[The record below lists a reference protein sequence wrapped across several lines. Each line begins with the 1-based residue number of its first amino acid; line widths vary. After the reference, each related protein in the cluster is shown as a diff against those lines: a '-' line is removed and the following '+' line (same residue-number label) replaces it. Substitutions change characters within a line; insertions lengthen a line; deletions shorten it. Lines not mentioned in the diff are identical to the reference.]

1 MYSLLFLACSS
12 FLLSLVLTP
21 VCRNMFRDMG
31 LVDAPDA
38 YRKAHS
44 ISIPRLGG
52 IPIALSYV
60 TACILLML
68 TPLRGGA
75 LVTDHLDLAWKLLPA
90 AGVVFVTGLV
100 DDVFGLRPWHKIAGQ
115 LAAALLACWAGVRI
129 TGISGFSAASWI
141 GVPLTVLW
149 LIGASN
155 AFNLIDG
162 VDGVATGVGLFA
174 SVTTIL
180 AAVLLENNVPL
191 ALATIPLAGSL
202 LGFLR
207 YNFNPASIFLGDSGS
222 LLIGFLL
229 GCYGVIWTQKSAT
242 LLALTAP
249 LMTLAVPLL
258 DAGLSVLRRFLRGQ
272 PIFRA
277 DRGHIHHRL
286 LDRGF
291 SQRTVALILYAFC
304 GLAAAFS
311 LVQSA
316 AHGRTAGLAI
326 VLFCSV
332 TWVGI
337 QYLGYAE
344 FDVAS
349 RMLMRSGF
357 RSNLN
362 AQLAIQSLERRLGS
376 ASSLDQCWDAIC
388 EACVT
393 FDFAE
398 ARLSAAGTIYFD
410 RWKILPPQCCWT
422 LRLPLSAVDYIS
434 ISRSSAAGATPAMSS
449 FINVLCA
456 TLPPRIT
463 QLHRLPAGPAAA
475 ARQRA
480 ASNITA

>member
-1 MYSLLFLACSS
+1 MLL
-12 FLLSLVLTP
+12 V
-21 VCRNMFRDMG
+21 
-31 LVDAPDA
+31 
-38 YRKAHS
+38 
-44 ISIPRLGG
+44 
-52 IPIALSYV
+52 
-60 TACILLML
+60 L

-75 LVTDHLDLAWKLLPA
+75 LVSNHLGLAWKLLPA
-90 AGVVFVTGLV
+90 AGIVFVTGLL
-100 DDVFGLRPWHKIAGQ
+100 DDVIGLRPWHKIAGQ
-115 LAAALLACWAGVRI
+115 LAAASLACWAGLRI
-129 TGISGFSAASWI
+129 AGVSGVSTVSWI

-149 LIGASN
+149 LVAASN

-162 VDGVATGVGLFA
+162 VDGLAAGVGLFA
-174 SVTTIL
+174 SVTMVL
-180 AAVLLENNVPL
+180 AAVLLQNNVPL

-229 GCYGVIWTQKSAT
+229 GCYGVMWTQKSAT
-242 LLALTAP
+242 LLAMTAP

-291 SQRTVALILYAFC
+291 TPRTVALILYGFC

-316 AHGRTAGLAI
+316 AHSRTAGVAI
-326 VLFCSV
+326 VLFCGV

-344 FDVAS
+344 FDLAS
-349 RMLMRSGF
+349 RMLVRGGF
-357 RSNLN
+357 RNSLN
-362 AQLAIQSLERRLGS
+362 AQLAIRNLEQRLVS
-376 ASSLDQCWDAIC
+376 AATLDQCWDAVR

-398 ARLSAAGTIYFD
+398 VRLSAAGTIYFE
-410 RWKILPPQCCWT
+410 RGKTFPPERCWT

-434 ISRSSAAGATPAMSS
+434 ISRPSAAPAPTAVGPL
-449 FINVLCA
+449 IDVLSVVLA
-456 TLPPRIT
+456 PRIVELT
-463 QLHRLPAGPAAA
+463 QTSTGLLAVAAVG
-475 ARQRA
+475 R
-480 ASNITA
+480 

>member
-21 VCRNMFRDMG
+21 VCRNMFRAMG

-38 YRKAHS
+38 YRKAHLTP
-44 ISIPRLGG
+44 IPRLGG

-68 TPLRGGA
+68 SPLRGGV
-75 LVTDHLDLAWKLLPA
+75 LVTDHLDIAWKLLPA
-90 AGVVFVTGLV
+90 AGAVFITGLL
-100 DDVFGLRPWHKIAGQ
+100 DDVIGLKPWHKIAGQ
-115 LAAALLACWAGVRI
+115 LIAALLACWAGVRI
-129 TGISGFSAASWI
+129 TGISGISAPSWI

-162 VDGVATGVGLFA
+162 VDGLATGVGLFA
-174 SVTTIL
+174 SVTTVL
-180 AAVLLENNVPL
+180 AAVLLQNNVPL

-242 LLALTAP
+242 LLAMTAP
-249 LMTLAVPLL
+249 LMALAVPLL

-291 SQRTVALILYAFC
+291 TPRTVALILYGFC
-304 GLAAAFS
+304 GLTAAFS

-316 AHGRTAGLAI
+316 AHSRTAGVTI
-326 VLFCSV
+326 VFFCGV

-344 FDVAS
+344 FDLAS
-349 RMLMRSGF
+349 RMLIRGRF
-357 RSNLN
+357 RSTLN
-362 AQLAIQSLERRLGS
+362 AQLAIQSLERRLVS
-376 ASSLDQCWDAIC
+376 AATLEQCWDAIRETC
-388 EACVT
+388 LA

-398 ARLSAAGTIYFD
+398 ARLSAAGTIFFE
-410 RWKILPPQCCWT
+410 RWKTLPPESCWT

-434 ISRSSAAGATPAMSS
+434 ISRPFSAPAISAMSPL
-449 FINVLCA
+449 IGVLST
-456 TLPPRIT
+456 TLPPRI
-463 QLHRLPAGPAAA
+463 AGLQRSSGALLIVAAA
-475 ARQRA
+475 GR
-480 ASNITA
+480 